1 LIPTGEVKGQETRRS
16 SLTPVGLQSSADGKT
31 DAAGFDHAYA
41 LAVNLAG
48 KELSINPKTPNE
60 IYTATAQGIVSK
72 SADGGTKWKPQ
83 PTILVK

>member
-1 LIPTGEVKGQETRRS
+1 MSE
-16 SLTPVGLQSSADGKT
+16 GLFKSADAGLTWKALGEKHK
-31 DAAGFDHAYA
+31 DLAAIA
-41 LAVNLAG
+41 
-48 KELSINPKTPNE
+48 INPKKPNE